1 MQTRYFPRA
10 ALILNLA
17 FGGNMYV
24 QLEGPQRRGI
34 GDFVCGSWTLKS
46 TLKIHLKNH
55 FETWNPFNFTPSIWR
70 MPRRQ
75 RRGIGDVVWFLNLE
89 IDVKNTY

>member
-1 MQTRYFPRA
+1 MKLMQTRYFPRA

-34 GDFVCGSWTLKS
+34 GD
-46 TLKIHLKNH
+46 
-55 FETWNPFNFTPSIWR
+55 
-70 MPRRQ
+70 
-75 RRGIGDVVWFLNLE
+75 VVWFLNLE
-89 IDVKNTY
+89 IDVKNTYKKPF